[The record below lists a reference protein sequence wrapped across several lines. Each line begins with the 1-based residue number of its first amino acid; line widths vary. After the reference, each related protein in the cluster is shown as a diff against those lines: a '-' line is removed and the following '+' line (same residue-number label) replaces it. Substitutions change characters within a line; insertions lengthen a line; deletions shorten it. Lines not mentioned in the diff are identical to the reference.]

1 VHKTVFEVCYKNHIS
16 ASLILKLYSSL
27 INKNSSKNADHPNDI
42 AMKGT
47 AAVNQETEATTQKI
61 KCKQM
66 LAEDNVTLEKVYT
79 HYTRN

>member
-1 VHKTVFEVCYKNHIS
+1 
-16 ASLILKLYSSL
+16 
-27 INKNSSKNADHPNDI
+27 
-42 AMKGT
+42 MKGT